1 MIVYF
6 HWGKEYQILQQNK
19 NPQKKIIEEI
29 VPYTD
34 VIIGSHSHV
43 VDGHLFLND
52 TLIVPNLGNLFFPMH
67 QTPQKVKYGNNLLF
81 AMIYDRVKEKN
92 KFNLDVSFY
101 FYKPSGDTLN
111 SHTAI

>member
-6 HWGKEYQILQQNK
+6 HWGEEYQILQQNK

-43 VDGHLFLND
+43 TDGHLFLNG

-67 QTPQKVKYGNNLLF
+67 QTPQKVKYDNKLLLVVF
-81 AMIYDRVKEKN
+81 YDRVNEKS
-92 KFNLDVSFY
+92 KFSLDASFY
-101 FYKPSGDTLN
+101 FYQLSGDTL
-111 SHTAI
+111 